1 MLKPGMQRQVVHEIH
16 WQPKQPH
23 RFLDFLAAG
32 SSRQLAAPA
41 DGAQAAVLRACIRF
55 DQRNAAS
62 ENLQEA
68 TTCMHHHVF
77 ICVYVLGDMPWKLHG
92 AC

>member
-1 MLKPGMQRQVVHEIH
+1 MCPTVRAQPILDPGMQRQVVHEIH

-41 DGAQAAVLRACIRF
+41 DRAQAAVLRACIRF
-55 DQRNAAS
+55 DQFNAVS
-62 ENLQEA
+62 ENLQE
-68 TTCMHHHVF
+68 
-77 ICVYVLGDMPWKLHG
+77 GDYLH
-92 AC
+92 ASPCIHLRVRAR